1 MYTNDSIGGLLNAT
15 FGNATELIISGELK
29 GASWKDVWGVGTVC
43 TCCFVWARWAGR
55 RGVNS
60 VGCGGVCAVH
70 PKHGLEA
77 VSPTPRLHSFAA
89 LVHTFVRPPPQHF
102 VHSRFSPFS
111 PPPPPPPSL
120 PSLAPSS
127 PLAAFALKA
136 NLLRVVQLSLLG
148 SVVSNLLLV
157 MGTAFLAGGIFHAS
171 QTFSREAIAAH
182 CALLL
187 LSVIAMLLPTM
198 LVMTR
203 TQSNAGRPGFGGED
217 VYPIGSSSLILSRI
231 ESLMMFGCYILFLI
245 FQLCT
250 HKHLYEGECKYR
262 HWVPPTVWGV

>member
-89 LVHTFVRPPPQHF
+89 LVHTFVQIGR
-102 VHSRFSPFS
+102 
-111 PPPPPPPSL
+111 
-120 PSLAPSS
+120 
-127 PLAAFALKA
+127 
-136 NLLRVVQLSLLG
+136 
-148 SVVSNLLLV
+148 
-157 MGTAFLAGGIFHAS
+157 
-171 QTFSREAIAAH
+171 AH
-182 CALLL
+182 
-187 LSVIAMLLPTM
+187 V
-198 LVMTR
+198 
-203 TQSNAGRPGFGGED
+203 
-217 VYPIGSSSLILSRI
+217 
-231 ESLMMFGCYILFLI
+231 
-245 FQLCT
+245 
-250 HKHLYEGECKYR
+250 
-262 HWVPPTVWGV
+262 